1 MTLSD
6 NILLM
11 KTLLRTGWIRAG
23 VPKCEIESLADHS
36 WGVSILTFFFCI
48 EENSLRKAQNRSV
61 LDIEKALA
69 LALLHDFPESES
81 LDIDKSIHR
90 LIDSERLNSFIND
103 IANEAI
109 RQIVSRSSPEV
120 GRRIIS
126 VLSDKESQEYQLV
139 RIADQIDLIL
149 QAKHYSNKNWIKRE
163 DSDSFLNQALNTLSF
178 YSDKFL
184 FLTEYLKELHSDE

>member
-36 WGVSILTFFFCI
+36 WGVSILTLIFCI
-48 EENSLRKAQNRSV
+48 EENHLRKVQNKGI

-81 LDIDKSIHR
+81 LDMDKSIHR
-90 LIDSERLNSFIND
+90 LIDPERVDD
-103 IANEAI
+103 IISDIENAAI
-109 RQIVSRSSPEV
+109 RMIVSRSSPEV
-120 GRRIIS
+120 GRKILG
-126 VLSDKESQEYQLV
+126 VLSDKKSPEYQLV

-149 QAKHYSNKNWIKRE
+149 QAKHYSNKNWLKKE
-163 DSDSFLNQALNTLSF
+163 DSNSFRNNALKTLSM
-178 YSDKFL
+178 YSEEFL
-184 FLTEYLKELHSDE
+184 FLSEYLKELHSDS